1 MRVDEGDE
9 ETRLVVT
16 VGEVIPDV
24 PVTVEVEFIS
34 DTAEGLLREGGGRGE
49 GGERSEGGGGGR
61 GEGGRGMGEGGGEE
75 EGREVEGR
83 GEGGRE
89 GDVIYVHTTCV
100 CINFQCMCQLCS
112 WSRCVPEGSGQ
123 LHTGGSKVCGGYH
136 YHQF

>member
-61 GEGGRGMGEGGGEE
+61 GEGGRGMGEGGRRG
-75 EGREVEGR
+75 GREGGR
-83 GEGGRE
+83 GTGGGGEGGRCNICTY
-89 GDVIYVHTTCV
+89 DLCLYQLPMYVSTL
-100 CINFQCMCQLCS
+100 QL
-112 WSRCVPEGSGQ
+112 E
-123 LHTGGSKVCGGYH
+123 
-136 YHQF
+136 